1 MTNPDTSTSPEAPHE
16 YAGFPETGAFPSPAI
31 ALEEHAASN
40 FVPQQDRRPLLPEPP
55 PVLLEL
61 VADAHLPAVNGS
73 EKALDDFYIALL
85 QFERDEKSH
94 GLVYKAENFRLIFDL
109 SETPA
114 ARPDFR
120 LLGIVVKSLSLLV
133 ENLREAE
140 IEFTEQR
147 GLAPAEHYLILQDPV
162 GNWLRIGQSQPF

>member
-1 MTNPDTSTSPEAPHE
+1 
-16 YAGFPETGAFPSPAI
+16 
-31 ALEEHAASN
+31 LEEPADATG

-55 PVLLEL
+55 PVYLEL
-61 VADAHLPAVNGS
+61 VADAHLPAINGS
-73 EKALDDFYIALL
+73 EKALDDFYIGLL
-85 QFERDEKSH
+85 EFERDEKSH

-120 LLGIVVKSLSLLV
+120 LLGIIVKSLPILA
-133 ENLREAE
+133 EKLREAQ

-147 GLAPAEHYLILQDPV
+147 GLAPSEHCLILQDPV
-162 GNWLRIGQSQPF
+162 GNWLRITRCQPF

>member
-16 YAGFPETGAFPSPAI
+16 YAGSPETVI
-31 ALEEHAASN
+31 ALEPADAPG

-73 EKALDDFYIALL
+73 EKALDDFYIGLL

-94 GLVYKAENFRLIFDL
+94 GLVYKAENFRLMFDL

-114 ARPDFR
+114 PRPDFR

-133 ENLREAE
+133 EKLREAE

-147 GLAPAEHYLILQDPV
+147 GLAPAEHCLILQDPV